1 MQLEIVNTDESFAP
15 ITGLT
20 DIIARLESPVDEL
33 RREIT
38 KKLIELKYLPPGSSP
53 KLVRIR
59 DKCSN
64 LAGKILNNGTTLS
77 QNGIYSVYDG
87 KTLCIQILE
96 EEENLAEKFI
106 TETENLS
113 GQNSMN
119 ISRQNSPYS
128 LLDKLPGYFP
138 YVYDSN
144 HYVDITNT
152 KMRKFYSND
161 GIKLENIDA
170 EKSVLNKIDDINIAI
185 VKARSEDDY
194 DSKKNNKNEGIS
206 ERKKIEGSTSINS
219 DSNDNNQNG
228 SFNHNIETFR
238 SNKINPVNEPNQ
250 PEKSTVIINNNTIY
264 NNNSN
269 SSGTSQSYTD
279 MNISR
284 SVNAVLLQIQ
294 VWNRRTFTVGKRI
307 EVLIRQD
314 EALKSVAKKLASY
327 FNIPLPYLRILFV
340 PSTSEINLCDLP
352 LNCPTKYSTRAWFD
366 GSLETRKL
374 SDLCEMKLYDGDLL
388 LLQNNHEP
396 LRELTEAERKSVEKK
411 NQIPSYYDYPSTSA
425 RNYDSTTLKSK
436 SNNFENSTYS
446 TVLQFGARTKK
457 KENGVF
463 IKTQKER
470 KRQSDKEEEEKRVR
484 EEAKTQNLTH
494 DPSSILTDSP
504 ASPSPPTVT
513 DTAPAPVPVSS
524 GKKAIDILPPSE
536 LDQISVRLSD
546 QNQLNHDSSENRNID
561 DSDRDPPLGTDDDA
575 IKMGLD
581 ILSDLN

>member
-1 MQLEIVNTDESFAP
+1 VNTDESFAP
-15 ITGLT
+15 IAGLT

-33 RREIT
+33 RREIA

-53 KLVRIR
+53 QLVRIR

-113 GQNSMN
+113 GQNSMS

-128 LLDKLPGYFP
+128 LLDKPPGYFP

-152 KMRKFYSND
+152 KMRKFYSDDVAKAEDLD
-161 GIKLENIDA
+161 GDNSVSSRA
-170 EKSVLNKIDDINIAI
+170 EDVTAAT

-194 DSKKNNKNEGIS
+194 DCKKNYKNEGIS
-206 ERKKIEGSTSINS
+206 GRMKIEGSASIHG
-219 DSNDNNQNG
+219 DGTDNDNFNPDVD
-228 SFNHNIETFR
+228 SFR
-238 SNKINPVNEPNQ
+238 CNKINPVNEPNQ
-250 PEKSTVIINNNTIY
+250 PEKATVIINNNTIY
-264 NNNSN
+264 NSN
-269 SSGTSQSYTD
+269 SSGAGHSQIYSD
-279 MNISR
+279 VNMSR
-284 SVNAVLLQIQ
+284 SVSAVLLQIQ

-314 EALKSVAKKLASY
+314 EALKSVAKKLAYY
-327 FNIPLPYLRILFV
+327 FNIPLSYLRILFV

-352 LNCPTKYSTRAWFD
+352 LHCPTKYSTRAWFD

-374 SDLCEMKLYDGDLL
+374 SDLCEMKLYDGDIL

-396 LRELTEAERKSVEKK
+396 LRELTERERKSVEKK

-436 SNNFENSTYS
+436 SNIFDNSTYS
-446 TVLQFGARTKK
+446 TVLQFGTRTKK

-484 EEAKTQNLTH
+484 EEAKTQNQTQ
-494 DPSSILTDSP
+494 DPSIILPDSP
-504 ASPSPPTVT
+504 ASPSPPT
-513 DTAPAPVPVSS
+513 DTAPAPAPS
-524 GKKAIDILPPSE
+524 GKRAIDILPPSD

-546 QNQLNHDSSENRNID
+546 QNQLKHGPSGNENIE
-561 DSDRDPPLGTDDDA
+561 DSDREPPLGTDDDA

-581 ILSDLN
+581 LLSDLN